1 VFFYVPSED
10 YFIDNKSII
19 DDTNIQLEDKF
30 QTQLKAFKIKL
41 DRYRSNLQNYQNLL
55 KQLNDSINNPLIKL

>member
-1 VFFYVPSED
+1 VFFYAQNED

-19 DDTNIQLEDKF
+19 DDTNIQPEEKF

-55 KQLNDSINNPLIKL
+55 KQLNDSINKPLVKL

>member
-1 VFFYVPSED
+1 MFFYVPSED